1 MEAQLIAISS
11 GFLYFL
17 LGLILFFVNLAIF
30 EAWTHFN
37 VRQTILESQNKALG
51 HIIRGQLLA
60 QGILISL
67 VIFFTGH
74 TPDGANLG
82 DLTILLKSFGTTI
95 LFAFLGMIFLQW
107 SLKIMMTFFGVEKEI
122 LIDQN
127 ESLGMIIEAFLVAI
141 SLIIAIALYSY

>member
-95 LFAFLGMIFLQW
+95 LFAFLGMIFLQ
-107 SLKIMMTFFGVEKEI
+107 
-122 LIDQN
+122 
-127 ESLGMIIEAFLVAI
+127 
-141 SLIIAIALYSY
+141 